1 MRSRTRTLRT
11 VGRYVLLTLIAAVFV
26 GPFLVLLATALKPG
40 SQPVYAFPPDLL
52 PAPPVLDFVVEAWT
66 AVPFARYLVNSVL
79 YVVLTVPAYLV
90 VSALTAYPL
99 ARFRFPGRQAVF
111 LAILS
116 TMFLAPEVMLIPRFL
131 VVSQLGLVDTF
142 AGVVLPGLLSAIGV
156 FLLRQAFAAIPQELP
171 DSARVDGAGELRIFW
186 HIMLPPVRPTLAVL
200 AIFGFVNVWNNF
212 VWPLVVLKDEDT
224 YPVTLG
230 LAYLAGTFGTDT
242 RAAAAGAVLAMV
254 PVVAFFL
261 AMQRHIVEGMS
272 GALKG

>member
-1 MRSRTRTLRT
+1 
-11 VGRYVLLTLIAAVFV
+11 VLLTLIAAVFV
-26 GPFLVLLATALKPG
+26 GPFLILLATALKPG
-40 SQPVYAFPPDLL
+40 FQPVYAFPPDLL

-79 YVVLTVPAYLV
+79 YVVATVPAYLV

-99 ARFRFPGRQAVF
+99 ARFRFPGRQVVF
-111 LAILS
+111 LAVLS

-131 VVSQLGLVDTF
+131 VVSQLGLDDSF
-142 AGVVLPGLLSAIGV
+142 AGVILPGLLSAIGV

-186 HIMLPPVRPTLAVL
+186 NIMLPSVRPTLAVL

-242 RAAAAGAVLAMV
+242 RAAAAGAMLAMV